1 MTKKESLVQDAE
13 KLGIDTTDLTIP
25 QLESAIANAATED
38 AEGLEVKDA
47 ETVGAATAAEE
58 ESAKIYEGEID
69 IEPLVSEGAIQ
80 AIAACANGKPDS
92 KAKLEAIV
100 RACVVVE

>member
-1 MTKKESLVQDAE
+1 MTKKESLVEEAE
-13 KLGIDTTDLTIP
+13 KLGIETTDLTVA
-25 QLESAIANAATED
+25 QLESAIANGGTEE

-47 ETVGAATAAEE
+47 ETVEAATAAEE
-58 ESAKIYEGEID
+58 ESAKVYEGEID
-69 IEPLVSEGAIQ
+69 IEPMVSEGAIQ